1 MAPKIL
7 MLDNPLSA
15 MDIAR
20 ELASSYSTGTTNS
33 IMASTVSMRD
43 FTGARTRAV
52 CMAAAV
58 TGAAELRPLRNG

>member
-20 ELASSYSTGTTNS
+20 ELALVKVIGTGEQRVEAMRIADTFRAHVVDTTLGS
-33 IMASTVSMRD
+33 FVL
-43 FTGARTRAV
+43 TG
-52 CMAAAV
+52 
-58 TGAAELRPLRNG
+58 G

>member
-20 ELASSYSTGTTNS
+20 ELAPSGFD
-33 IMASTVSMRD
+33 IVS
-43 FTGARTRAV
+43 ARRLISVPATRAV
-52 CMAAAV
+52 QSI
-58 TGAAELRPLRNG
+58 GRPGEYRF